1 MLSAAAASSGVAVLP
16 VLDVVLH
23 VEVVD
28 EQRVPQFGVADSLIQ
43 REAWWVH
50 AKTTNYTEA
59 SGIRLERK
67 NRN

>member
-50 AKTTNYTEA
+50 AKN
-59 SGIRLERK
+59 
-67 NRN
+67 N